1 MLKSYLIM
9 NYIDGKFSEQTSKT
23 TTEKVKSVLLSVS
36 MQHVLVLSS
45 LCALVVETLIQEV
58 DKDRIV
64 AYVFFNS
71 GISTLLQSWIGSR

>member
-9 NYIDGKFSEQTSKT
+9 NYINGKFSEQTLNT
-23 TTEKVKSVLLSVS
+23 TTEKVKSVLFSVS
-36 MQHVLVLSS
+36 IQHVLVLSS
-45 LCALVVETLIQEV
+45 LCALVVDALIQEV

-64 AYVFFNS
+64 AYVLFCS